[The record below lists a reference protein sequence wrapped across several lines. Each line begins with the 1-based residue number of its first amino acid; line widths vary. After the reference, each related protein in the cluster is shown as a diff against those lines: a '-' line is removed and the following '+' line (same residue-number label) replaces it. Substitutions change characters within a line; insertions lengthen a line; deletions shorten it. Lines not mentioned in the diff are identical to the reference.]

1 VKPDEAACTVCG
13 TRVHC
18 RDGIWRLLTDEQVAR
33 YAPFLESY
41 VKIRSREG
49 WERDDAYYLRLPE
62 VDKDDPQAEVWRIR
76 RRSLRVLERI
86 LQRRFSSTQE
96 NWALDLGAGNCW
108 LSRRLAKLGF
118 RTVAL
123 DLNTVGRDSLAG
135 GKLYSEHDNLQ
146 IHRVQAS
153 MDQPP
158 LTDNAFALCTV
169 SSAIYYASVEATLR
183 SVYRILQPGGLLAI
197 TDSPIYS
204 EYSYGE
210 QMAKE
215 QQARIAG
222 LLGQKPP
229 PLPGG
234 DGFLVWPKLKSTMEQ
249 IGFGVQV
256 IPIARPLGRIRRMV
270 SRVLAPGR
278 REEAS
283 FPVILGQKPQ

>member
-1 VKPDEAACTVCG
+1 M
-13 TRVHC
+13 
-18 RDGIWRLLTDEQVAR
+18 TDEQVAR

-49 WERDDAYYLRLPE
+49 WERNAAYYLRLPG

-123 DLNTVGRDSLAG
+123 DLNTVGRDSLARG
-135 GKLYSEHDNLQ
+135 QLYIEYDDLQ
-146 IHRVQAS
+146 IHRIQAS

-169 SSAIYYASVEATLR
+169 SGAIYYANLEATLA
-183 SVYRILQPGGLLAI
+183 SVYRILQPGGILAI

-204 EYSYGE
+204 KSTYGL
-210 QMAKE
+210 QMAQE
-215 QQARIAG
+215 QRARITS
-222 LLGQKPP
+222 LVGQEPA

-234 DGFLVWPKLKSTMEQ
+234 DGFLVWPNLKSTMEQ
-249 IGFGVQV
+249 IGFGVQAISV
-256 IPIARPLGRIRRMV
+256 ARPLGRIRRLI